1 MCDYPYNF
9 EAIPQSEYEE
19 DPDIKKN
26 CSKFRDHKTGFE
38 RVGPHGFVSV
48 KGGQEV
54 IKRIYRMEV
63 TEKDIWVVTY
73 PRSGTTWTQ
82 EMVWNILNNL
92 DFERARKTDIDE
104 KFFFLDMDILN
115 SHSHGDAPGFLDKA
129 EAKVGQQRLI
139 KSHLP
144 LHLLPP
150 ELLTKCK
157 VVYVARNPKDVVVSY
172 YHHHKLTK
180 SVEQDLQFPDFV
192 KFFMSELLVQDPYV
206 AHVKEGVSMMNSPNM
221 KFLWYEDMKRD
232 LPAAIKDVASF
243 LNKDLKDSD
252 IAALADYLDVRNMK
266 QNPAVNHQDRHQRGA
281 FAEGESFIRKG
292 VAGAWKKYFD
302 QTLEK
307 EFDEWIEKKTT
318 NIEIPFK
325 WD

>member
-1 MCDYPYNF
+1 M
-9 EAIPQSEYEE
+9 
-19 DPDIKKN
+19 
-26 CSKFRDHKTGFE
+26 
-38 RVGPHGFVSV
+38 
-48 KGGQEV
+48 
-54 IKRIYRMEV
+54 IKRIYRMQV

-104 KFFFLDMDILN
+104 KFFFLDMDILK

-129 EAKVGQQRLI
+129 EAKLGQQRLI

-150 ELLTKCK
+150 DLLSKCK

-180 SVEQDLQFPDFV
+180 SVEKDLQFPDFV
-192 KFFMSELLVQDPYV
+192 KFFMSELLVQDPYM
-206 AHVKEGVSMMNSPNM
+206 AHVKEAVSMMNNPNM

-232 LPAAIKDVASF
+232 LPAAIRDVASF

-252 IAALADYLDVRNMK
+252 IAALADYLDVKNMK
-266 QNPAVNHQDRHQRGA
+266 QNPAVNHQDRHQR
-281 FAEGESFIRKG
+281 
-292 VAGAWKKYFD
+292 
-302 QTLEK
+302 
-307 EFDEWIEKKTT
+307 
-318 NIEIPFK
+318 
-325 WD
+325 

>member
-1 MCDYPYNF
+1 M
-9 EAIPQSEYEE
+9 
-19 DPDIKKN
+19 
-26 CSKFRDHKTGFE
+26 KFKHQKTGFE

-48 KGGQEV
+48 KGGEEV

-104 KFFFLDMDILN
+104 KFFFLDMDILK
-115 SHSHGDAPGFLDKA
+115 SGSHGDAPGFLEKA
-129 EAKVGQQRLI
+129 EAMVGQQRLI

-144 LHLLPP
+144 IHLLPP
-150 ELLTKCK
+150 DILTKCK

-180 SVEQDLQFPDFV
+180 SVEQDLQFSDFV
-192 KFFMSELLVQDPYV
+192 KFFMAELLVQDPYM
-206 AHVKEGVSMMNSPNM
+206 AHVKEAFNLMGNPNM

-232 LPAAIKDVASF
+232 LPAAIRDVARF
-243 LNKDLKDSD
+243 LNKDLKDSE
-252 IAALADYLDVRNMK
+252 IAALAEYLDVKNMK
-266 QNPAVNHQDRHQRGA
+266 KNPAVNHQDRHERCSH
-281 FAEGESFIRKG
+281 FSFK
-292 VAGAWKKYFD
+292 
-302 QTLEK
+302 
-307 EFDEWIEKKTT
+307 
-318 NIEIPFK
+318 
-325 WD
+325 